1 MEPIINLQIL
11 DFPCRGREMIHPNED
26 GSYTIFIN
34 ARLSD
39 IGRLE
44 AYEHAMGYI
53 LNNDFDKFTVQSIE
67 SAAHSK

>member
-1 MEPIINLQIL
+1 
-11 DFPCRGREMIHPNED
+11 MIHPNED

-44 AYEHAMGYI
+44 AMSTPWGI
-53 LNNDFDKFTVQSIE
+53 F
-67 SAAHSK
+67 

>member
-1 MEPIINLQIL
+1 
-11 DFPCRGREMIHPNED
+11 MIHPNED

-44 AYEHAMGYI
+44 AYEHAMGHI